1 MPVLST
7 GQLTLADVSKRF
19 NADGKVDPVAEL
31 LSQQNDILEDAV
43 FVEANQPTSHV
54 VSVRTGLP
62 AVYWRSYN
70 QGVPSS
76 KSTTAQVTEP
86 CAMLE
91 ARSHIDAK
99 LLQLNGNS
107 AAWRLGEETAFI
119 EAMGQEMAA
128 KMFNGNVGA
137 DLRTFSGFATRYSS
151 STAGNGQNVI
161 LAGGAGADN
170 ASMYLIGWGEQ
181 TVFCPFPKGS
191 SAGLKQRDLGEESVT
206 DAAGGF
212 YQAARSL
219 YQWDAGLVVKDWRY
233 AARIANKNN
242 CRLAFY
248 ANRSVY
254 EGLMIQALDR
264 SQNVLK
270 VEDAINQFGQDI
282 KQLSI
287 LGVPCRLVDHLG
299 VDVSATAAGAATVTF
314 EVITSANSDLSSP
327 NVLVATGAVGKAE
340 LTAGRAP
347 ISLCLPPSVYAALPV
362 GQRYLG
368 VRYTVATGPLTAGSF
383 TCYLS
388 NTEVHGAKYY
398 ASGFT
403 VL

>member
-91 ARSHIDAK
+91 ARSHIAAK
-99 LLQLNGNS
+99 L
-107 AAWRLGEETAFI
+107 
-119 EAMGQEMAA
+119 
-128 KMFNGNVGA
+128 FNGNVGA

-233 AARIANKNN
+233 AARIANIDMSDWLGVTGTQALTASTNVVKLMVKALARIPNKNN

-270 VEDAINQFGQDI
+270 VEDAINQFRQDI

-287 LGVPCRLVDHLG
+287 LGVPCRLVDQLG
-299 VDVSATAAGAATVTF
+299 VAETVVS
-314 EVITSANSDLSSP
+314 
-327 NVLVATGAVGKAE
+327 
-340 LTAGRAP
+340 
-347 ISLCLPPSVYAALPV
+347 
-362 GQRYLG
+362 
-368 VRYTVATGPLTAGSF
+368 
-383 TCYLS
+383 
-388 NTEVHGAKYY
+388 
-398 ASGFT
+398 
-403 VL
+403 